1 MNELTTMTNDELDMQ
16 LALLDERERMFE
28 SEGGKKT
35 VIGEM
40 EKLLTMLEKC
50 GCKLKGASKDALTKI
65 WAGKLKDQII
75 RIGFTGVQEA
85 AVRWVQDDEDE
96 YNTFP
101 KAAWIYDKCNE
112 IKGDPRVEKS
122 IREQKR
128 REALI
133 EEEHRVEMEKWK
145 KEHPAEWTEVERRA
159 DELVSRM
166 ESIGASREDQ
176 A

>member
-1 MNELTTMTNDELDMQ
+1 MNDLTTMTDNELDIQ
-16 LALLDERERMFE
+16 LALQEERERMFRDE
-28 SEGGKKT
+28 DGKKT

-50 GCKLKGASKDALTKI
+50 GCKIKGASKDALAKI

-133 EEEHRVEMEKWK
+133 EEEHRVEMERWK
-145 KEHPAEWTEVERRA
+145 KKHPAEWKEVEQRAEMMERRC
-159 DELVSRM
+159 S
-166 ESIGASREDQ
+166 Q
-176 A
+176 K